1 MLEGL
6 AVTGS
11 TPSFSIG
18 LSLSSVLTSDLSHF
32 LFFSK
37 RTILTVYFYLFHTLF
52 HSFFFFFS
60 STFSTFKGRTVEHRV
75 LSLRWYRCGCCG
87 LVECNIPH
95 DPVSA
100 FVFVWHTQTYEPL
113 CHASHVVSCQESL
126 VNEANA
132 APASVTGPVCFFVF
146 SNQVALQQ
154 PHRSA
159 HIQLVQVNKA
169 LMQKCHN

>member
-18 LSLSSVLTSDLSHF
+18 LSLSSVLTSNLS
-32 LFFSK
+32 
-37 RTILTVYFYLFHTLF
+37 VYFYLFHTFF

-113 CHASHVVSCQESL
+113 CHASHAVSCQESL

-132 APASVTGPVCFFVF
+132 APASVTGLVCVFLFFQIKWLCSSLIDQHTF
-146 SNQVALQQ
+146 SWF
-154 PHRSA
+154 R
-159 HIQLVQVNKA
+159 
-169 LMQKCHN
+169 